1 MIRIVV
7 RWTTTGQPILTVMAP
22 VIPESSDAGEA
33 LSHRAEDAVHS
44 HGASRPSPA
53 GDSVTAPNTAKRMTV
68 LQATFIGV
76 GSMVGAG
83 IFALLGAAGAVA
95 GSAVWLSFLIAG
107 SIAGLQGYSFAK
119 LGALYPSGGGL
130 LTYLS
135 RGFGEGHIAGIGAWL
150 FFTAGSIVVAMI
162 ASSFGGYASSVV
174 AGGDPSWA
182 KVLGV
187 LLILVMT
194 ALNAVGSTAV
204 ARVQS
209 ILVTLV
215 LAILVVFAAVTIVN
229 FDPMLLAPS
238 SYPGLREIIASV
250 ALTFFAFLGFGV
262 ITFTAKDLSNPARQL
277 PLAIYFALVIA
288 TTVYV
293 AVSIGVFGT
302 LTADQVVDYGA
313 TAIAEAAKPTLGQ
326 AGYILMVITALLST
340 TGAVN
345 AGLYPSIGM
354 TRNLASIGQF
364 PPVFGRSVGRFPV
377 GLLVMA
383 AFASVLVVWFDL
395 TSIASIG
402 SAVALIVFSTVTV
415 GHLRLY
421 RKTGANIVVLVIA
434 LIATLGT
441 LIIFCTT
448 TLVNEPATAI
458 ALVVIVALA
467 ITVDLLWKRIKKDR
481 EVSLD
486 TNQHDV

>member
-1 MIRIVV
+1 
-7 RWTTTGQPILTVMAP
+7 MAA
-22 VIPESSDAGEA
+22 D
-33 LSHRAEDAVHS
+33 
-44 HGASRPSPA
+44 
-53 GDSVTAPNTAKRMTV
+53 TQKRMTV

-107 SIAGLQGYSFAK
+107 AIAGLQGYSFAK
-119 LGALYPSGGGL
+119 LGAKYPSGGGL

-135 RGFGEGHIAGIGAWL
+135 KGFGEGHIAGIGAWL

-174 AGGDPSWA
+174 AGGDAGWA
-182 KVLGV
+182 KALGV
-187 LLILVMT
+187 LLIVVMGC
-194 ALNAVGSTAV
+194 LNAVGSTAV

-209 ILVTLV
+209 LLVTLV
-215 LAILVVFAAVTIVN
+215 LAILVIFAAVTIVN
-229 FDPMLLAPS
+229 LDPALLAPS
-238 SYPGLREIIASV
+238 DYPGVREIIASV

-262 ITFTAKDLSNPARQL
+262 ITFTAKDLPNPSRQL
-277 PLAIYFALVIA
+277 PRAIYFALAIA

-293 AVSIGVFGT
+293 AVSLGVFGT
-302 LTADQVVDYGA
+302 LTADQVVEYGA

-326 AGYILMVITALLST
+326 AGYVLMVITALLST

-354 TRNLASIGQF
+354 TRHLASIGQF

-383 AFASVLVVWFDL
+383 AFASILVVGFDL

-402 SAVALIVFSTVTV
+402 SAVALLVFSTVSV
-415 GHLRLY
+415 GHFRLY
-421 RKTGANIVVLVIA
+421 KETGANVIVLAIG

-441 LIIFCTT
+441 LIVFCTT

-458 ALVVIVALA
+458 ALVVIIALA
-467 ITVDLLWKRIKKDR
+467 VLVDLLWKRMRTGRDAADPR
-481 EVSLD
+481 DQAGS
-486 TNQHDV
+486 

>member
-1 MIRIVV
+1 MV
-7 RWTTTGQPILTVMAP
+7 
-22 VIPESSDAGEA
+22 
-33 LSHRAEDAVHS
+33 
-44 HGASRPSPA
+44 
-53 GDSVTAPNTAKRMTV
+53 APNAEKRMTV

-95 GSAVWLSFLIAG
+95 GSAVWVSFLLAGAIA
-107 SIAGLQGYSFAK
+107 ALQGYSFAK
-119 LGALYPSGGGL
+119 LGARYPTGGGL
-130 LTYLS
+130 LEYLS
-135 RGFGEGHIAGIGAWL
+135 RGFGQGHIAGIGAWL

-162 ASSFGGYASSVV
+162 AASFGGYASSVV
-174 AGGDPSWA
+174 AGGDEFWA

-187 LLILVMT
+187 VLVLAMT

-209 ILVTLV
+209 V
-215 LAILVVFAAVTIVN
+215 LVTIVLCILSVFAVVTIAN
-229 FDPMLLAPS
+229 WDPALLAPS
-238 SYPGLREIIASV
+238 GYPGVREIIASV

-262 ITFTAKDLSNPARQL
+262 ITFTAKDLPNPARQL
-277 PLAIYFALVIA
+277 PRAIYLALAIA

-293 AVSIGVFGT
+293 AVSLGVFGT
-302 LTADQVVDYGA
+302 LTADQVVEYGA

-326 AGYILMVITALLST
+326 AGYVLMVITALLST

-354 TRNLASIGQF
+354 TRQLASIGQF

-383 AFASVLVVWFDL
+383 GFAIILVSAFDL

-402 SAVALIVFSTVTV
+402 SAVALLVFSTVTV
-415 GHLRLY
+415 GHFRLV
-421 RKTGANIVVLVIA
+421 RETGANIVILVIA
-434 LIATLGT
+434 LVATLGT
-441 LIIFCTT
+441 LIVFCTT
-448 TLVNEPATAI
+448 TLVNEPATAL
-458 ALVVIVALA
+458 ALLAVVALSIIIDFA
-467 ITVDLLWKRIKKDR
+467 WKSAAARKR
-481 EVSLD
+481 
-486 TNQHDV
+486 T

>member
-1 MIRIVV
+1 
-7 RWTTTGQPILTVMAP
+7 MA
-22 VIPESSDAGEA
+22 
-33 LSHRAEDAVHS
+33 
-44 HGASRPSPA
+44 
-53 GDSVTAPNTAKRMTV
+53 APDVEKKRMTV

-83 IFALLGAAGAVA
+83 IFALLGAAGEVA
-95 GSAVWLSFLIAG
+95 GSAVWVSFLIAG
-107 SIAGLQGYSFAK
+107 AIAGLQGYSFAK
-119 LGALYPSGGGL
+119 LGAKYPTGGGL
-130 LTYLS
+130 ITYLS

-174 AGGDPSWA
+174 AQGDAFWA
-182 KVLGV
+182 KALGV

-194 ALNAVGSTAV
+194 TLNAVGSTAV

-209 ILVTLV
+209 VLVTIV
-215 LAILVVFAAVTIVN
+215 LGILVVFAAVTIAN
-229 FDPMLLAPS
+229 LDPALLAPS
-238 SYPGLREIIASV
+238 GYPRVQDIIASV

-262 ITFTAKDLSNPARQL
+262 ITFTAKDLPNPSRQL
-277 PLAIYFALVIA
+277 PKAIYLALAIA

-293 AVSIGVFGT
+293 AVSLGVFGT
-302 LTADQVVDYGA
+302 LTAEQVVEFGT

-326 AGYILMVITALLST
+326 AGYVLMVITALLST

-354 TRNLASIGQF
+354 TRHLASIGQF
-364 PPVFGRSVGRFPV
+364 PPVFSRSVGRFPV

-383 AFASVLVVWFDL
+383 GFAIILVVGFDL
-395 TSIASIG
+395 TAIASIG
-402 SAVALIVFSTVTV
+402 SAVALLVFSTVSI
-415 GHLRLY
+415 GHFRLH
-421 RKTGANIVVLVIA
+421 RETGANIIVLVIG

-441 LIIFCTT
+441 LIVFCLT

-458 ALVVIVALA
+458 ALVVIVALSVV
-467 ITVDLLWKRIKKDR
+467 IDLVWKRSRDAGR
-481 EVSLD
+481 RSAD
-486 TNQHDV
+486 Q

>member
-1 MIRIVV
+1 
-7 RWTTTGQPILTVMAP
+7 MAAPP
-22 VIPESSDAGEA
+22 VP
-33 LSHRAEDAVHS
+33 
-44 HGASRPSPA
+44 
-53 GDSVTAPNTAKRMTV
+53 AKRMTV

-107 SIAGLQGYSFAK
+107 AIAGLQGYSFAK
-119 LGALYPSGGGL
+119 LGAKYPTGGGL

-162 ASSFGGYASSVV
+162 AASFGGYASSVV
-174 AGGDPSWA
+174 ANGDAGWA
-182 KVLGV
+182 KALGV

-194 ALNAVGSTAV
+194 GLNAIGSTAV

-209 ILVTLV
+209 ILVTIV
-215 LAILVVFAAVTIVN
+215 LGILIVFAAVTIAN
-229 FDPMLLAPS
+229 WNPELLAPS
-238 SYPGLREIIASV
+238 GYPGVQEIIASV

-262 ITFTAKDLSNPARQL
+262 ITFTAKDLPNPARQL
-277 PLAIYFALVIA
+277 PKAIYLALAIA

-293 AVSIGVFGT
+293 AVSLGVFGT
-302 LTADQVVDYGA
+302 LTADQVVEYGT

-326 AGYILMVITALLST
+326 AGYVLMVITALLST

-383 AFASVLVVWFDL
+383 AFASVLVVGFDL
-395 TSIASIG
+395 TAIASIG
-402 SAVALIVFSTVTV
+402 SAVALIVFSTVTI
-415 GHLRLY
+415 GHFRLY
-421 RKTGANIVVLVIA
+421 RETGASVIVLVIA

-441 LIIFCTT
+441 LFVFSVT
-448 TLVNEPATAI
+448 TLVNEPATAL
-458 ALVVIVALA
+458 ALVAIVALSVV
-467 ITVDLLWKRIKKDR
+467 IDLVWKRSRDARAPAGTETPESTDPPKA
-481 EVSLD
+481 
-486 TNQHDV
+486 